1 VRATI
6 LGWST
11 ASGLVLGFIAGLLV
25 FAVMTVGPELLS
37 GAIPRLA
44 GRVKTLALLF
54 SFILLP
60 AAGALLGW
68 LEGRLKL
75 Q

>member
-11 ASGLVLGFIAGLLV
+11 ASGLVLGFIAGVLV

-44 GRVKTLALLF
+44 GRVRTLTLLF
-54 SFILLP
+54 SFVLLP

>member
-11 ASGLVLGFIAGLLV
+11 ASGLVLGFIFGLLF
-25 FAVMTVGPELLS
+25 FAVLTVGPELLS
-37 GAIPRLA
+37 GAIPRLT
-44 GRVKTLALLF
+44 GRARTLTLLF
-54 SFILLP
+54 SFVVLP
-60 AAGALLGW
+60 AAGALVGW

>member
-11 ASGLVLGFIAGLLV
+11 ASGLVLGFIAGVLL
-25 FAVMTVGPELLS
+25 FAVLTVGPELLS

-44 GRVKTLALLF
+44 GRVRTFTVLF
-54 SFILLP
+54 SFIVLP
-60 AAGALLGW
+60 AVGAVLGW